1 MKTKTKRR
9 ICEWISGLSAFLA
22 LGVGGNVECGFTP
35 LGRGSAIMSLLIA
48 ISALSAYKAGW
59 MK

>member
-9 ICEWISGLSAFLA
+9 ICEWISGLSAFFA
-22 LGVGGNVECGFTP
+22 LGVGGNIELGFTP
-35 LGRGSAIMSLLIA
+35 LGKGAVIMFLLIA